1 MIPTPFFIDSLKTKM
16 FYNSKHLFDFN
27 QTFYYGCKS
36 KPKSIIIKKKI
47 PPSEYVYANLKLN
60 EWNLSTA
67 DCKKSQL
74 LISKEWVDTHFF
86 KKTEPD
92 VVPVIPVVPVI
103 HTDPVLPEEFPDTEE
118 FTTLEYAP
126 KIVYLDD
133 HEKFRDTNGNIVE
146 IETRGTKNR
155 KNIYFKVSDVSIGF
169 DMKSLNEVLCH
180 KEKGYEK
187 NTDYKIFF
195 IRDRLTNG
203 QSHTIKKCLY
213 LTYRGLLR
221 VLFVSRNT
229 NVERFQD
236 WAEESLFTIQM
247 GTKEDKVKLG
257 TSILNISP
265 KTYKAVFSTYANKF
279 PCIYLLSLG
288 TVKDLRNTFGI
299 DASTPDDYIVYK
311 YGFTDDLQ
319 RRIGENETK
328 YNKLENVN
336 VKLATFNIIDPIYMK
351 EAERDIREECN
362 AYEVSLKSDGYN
374 ELIVL
379 NEKQLKHTKQHYSRI
394 GREYAGH
401 TAELQDQLVKLKD
414 DIKTYEFRLELNTIK
429 YENEIQKYKTIIET
443 NEIINNLKFQNYELQ
458 IKNLSFTH
466 I

>member
-1 MIPTPFFIDSLKTKM
+1 MENL
-16 FYNSKHLFDFN
+16 NS
-27 QTFYYGCKS
+27 T
-36 KPKSIIIKKKI
+36 
-47 PPSEYVYANLKLN
+47 
-60 EWNLSTA
+60 
-67 DCKKSQL
+67 L
-74 LISKEWVDTHFF
+74 LD
-86 KKTEPD
+86 
-92 VVPVIPVVPVI
+92 
-103 HTDPVLPEEFPDTEE
+103 
-118 FTTLEYAP
+118 
-126 KIVYLDD
+126 
-133 HEKFRDTNGNIVE
+133 
-146 IETRGTKNR
+146 TRGCYER
-155 KNIYFKVSDVSIGF
+155 KI
-169 DMKSLNEVLCH
+169 
-180 KEKGYEK
+180 
-187 NTDYKIFF
+187 DYTTFF
-195 IRDRLTNG
+195 IRQAFGSTK
-203 QSHTIKKCLY
+203 SHTIKKCVY
-213 LTYRGLLR
+213 LTYHGLLR
-221 VLFVSRNT
+221 VLFVSRNK
-229 NVERFQD
+229 NVKRFQD

-288 TVKDLRNTFGI
+288 IVKDLRDTFGI

-328 YNKLENVN
+328 YNKLANVN

-401 TAELQDQLVKLKD
+401 TAELQDQIVKLKD
-414 DIKTYEFRLELNTIK
+414 DIKKYEFTLQLNAIK
-429 YENEIQKYKTIIET
+429 HENEIQKYKTIIET

-458 IKNLSFTH
+458 IKNLTFNKSS
-466 I
+466 

>member
-1 MIPTPFFIDSLKTKM
+1 
-16 FYNSKHLFDFN
+16 
-27 QTFYYGCKS
+27 
-36 KPKSIIIKKKI
+36 
-47 PPSEYVYANLKLN
+47 
-60 EWNLSTA
+60 
-67 DCKKSQL
+67 
-74 LISKEWVDTHFF
+74 
-86 KKTEPD
+86 
-92 VVPVIPVVPVI
+92 
-103 HTDPVLPEEFPDTEE
+103 
-118 FTTLEYAP
+118 
-126 KIVYLDD
+126 
-133 HEKFRDTNGNIVE
+133 
-146 IETRGTKNR
+146 
-155 KNIYFKVSDVSIGF
+155 
-169 DMKSLNEVLCH
+169 
-180 KEKGYEK
+180 
-187 NTDYKIFF
+187 
-195 IRDRLTNG
+195 
-203 QSHTIKKCLY
+203 
-213 LTYRGLLR
+213 
-221 VLFVSRNT
+221 VSRNK

-288 TVKDLRNTFGI
+288 TVKDLRDTFGI

-319 RRIGENETK
+319 RRIGEHETK
-328 YNKLENVN
+328 YNKLPNVN

-351 EAERDIREECN
+351 DAERDIREECN
-362 AYEVSLKSDGYN
+362 AYEVSLKLYGYN
-374 ELIVL
+374 ELVVL

-401 TAELQDQLVKLKD
+401 TAELQDQIVKLKD
-414 DIKTYEFRLELNTIK
+414 DIKTYEFKIQLNTIK
-429 YENEIQKYKTIIET
+429 YDNEIQKYKTIIET

>member
-1 MIPTPFFIDSLKTKM
+1 M

-103 HTDPVLPEEFPDTEE
+103 HTDPVLPNEFQDTE
-118 FTTLEYAP
+118 TVDAPALLILE
-126 KIVYLDD
+126 DN
-133 HEKFRDTNGNIVE
+133 EKFKDTDGNILD
-146 IETRGTKNR
+146 IETRGTKSR
-155 KNIYFKVSDVSIGF
+155 KNIYFKVSDVSKIF
-169 DMKSLNEVLCH
+169 DMENLSATLLDTR
-180 KEKGYEK
+180 GWYERK
-187 NTDYKIFF
+187 IDYETFF
-195 IRDRLTNG
+195 IRQAFGSTK
-203 QSHTIKKCLY
+203 SHTIKKCVY
-213 LTYRGLLR
+213 LTYHGLLR
-221 VLFVSRNT
+221 VLFVSRNK
-229 NVERFQD
+229 NVKRFQD

-288 TVKDLRNTFGI
+288 TVKDLRDTFGI

-328 YNKLENVN
+328 YNKLDNVN

-351 EAERDIREECN
+351 DAERDIREECN

-379 NEKQLKHTKQHYSRI
+379 NEKQLKHTKQHYCRI

>member
-92 VVPVIPVVPVI
+92 VVSVVPVI
-103 HTDPVLPEEFPDTEE
+103 HAEPVLPEEFPDTE
-118 FTTLEYAP
+118 TVDAPALLILE
-126 KIVYLDD
+126 DN
-133 HEKFRDTNGNIVE
+133 EKFKDTDGNIVE
-146 IETRGTKNR
+146 IETRGTKSR

-169 DMKSLNEVLCH
+169 DMKSLNTTLSH
-180 KEKGYEK
+180 KEGGYERD
-187 NTDYKIFF
+187 TDYKTFF
-195 IRDRLTNG
+195 IRDRLPNE
-203 QSHTIKKCLY
+203 QSHTIKKCVY

-221 VLFVSRNT
+221 VLFVSRNK

-299 DASTPDDYIVYK
+299 DASTPDDYNVYK

-351 EAERDIREECN
+351 DAERDIREECN

>member
-92 VVPVIPVVPVI
+92 VVPVIPVVPIV
-103 HTDPVLPEEFPDTEE
+103 PVLPNEFQDTE
-118 FTTLEYAP
+118 TVDAPALLILE
-126 KIVYLDD
+126 DN
-133 HEKFRDTNGNIVE
+133 EKFKDTDGNILD
-146 IETRGTKNR
+146 IETRGTKSR
-155 KNIYFKVSDVSIGF
+155 KNIYFKVSDVSKIF
-169 DMKSLNEVLCH
+169 DMENLSATLLDTR
-180 KEKGYEK
+180 GWYERK
-187 NTDYKIFF
+187 IDYETFF
-195 IRDRLTNG
+195 IRQAFGSTK
-203 QSHTIKKCLY
+203 SHTIKKCLY
-213 LTYRGLLR
+213 LTYHGLLR
-221 VLFVSRNT
+221 VLFVSRNK

-299 DASTPDDYIVYK
+299 DASTPDDYNVYK

-351 EAERDIREECN
+351 DAERDIREECN

>member
-92 VVPVIPVVPVI
+92 VVPV
-103 HTDPVLPEEFPDTEE
+103 LPDELPDTE
-118 FTTLEYAP
+118 TVDAPALLILE
-126 KIVYLDD
+126 DN
-133 HEKFRDTNGNIVE
+133 EKFKDTDGNILD
-146 IETRGTKNR
+146 IETRGTKSR
-155 KNIYFKVSDVSIGF
+155 KNIYFKISDVSKGF
-169 DMKSLNEVLCH
+169 DMKNLNTTLSH
-180 KEKGYEK
+180 KEGGYEK
-187 NTDYKIFF
+187 NIDYKVFF
-195 IRDRLTNG
+195 IRDRLPNE
-203 QSHTIKKCLY
+203 QSPTIKKCLY
-213 LTYRGLLR
+213 LTYHGLLR
-221 VLFVSRNT
+221 VLFVSRNK

-288 TVKDLRNTFGI
+288 TVKDLRDTFGI

-319 RRIGENETK
+319 RRIGEHETK
-328 YNKLENVN
+328 YNKLPNVN

-351 EAERDIREECN
+351 DAERDIREECN

-401 TAELQDQLVKLKD
+401 TAELQDQIVKLKD
-414 DIKTYEFRLELNTIK
+414 DIKTYEFKIQLNTIK

-458 IKNLSFTH
+458 IKNLTFNK
-466 I
+466 

>member
-92 VVPVIPVVPVI
+92 VVPVIPI
-103 HTDPVLPEEFPDTEE
+103 ELPDTE
-118 FTTLEYAP
+118 TVDAPALLILE
-126 KIVYLDD
+126 DN
-133 HEKFRDTNGNIVE
+133 EKFKDTDGNILD
-146 IETRGTKNR
+146 IETRGTKSR
-155 KNIYFKVSDVSIGF
+155 KNIYFKISDVSKGF
-169 DMKSLNEVLCH
+169 DMKNLNTTLSH
-180 KEKGYEK
+180 KEGGYEK
-187 NTDYKIFF
+187 NIDYKVFF
-195 IRDRLTNG
+195 IRDRLPNE
-203 QSHTIKKCLY
+203 QSPTIKKCLY
-213 LTYRGLLR
+213 LTYHGLLR
-221 VLFVSRNT
+221 VLFVSRNK
-229 NVERFQD
+229 NVEIFQD

-288 TVKDLRNTFGI
+288 TVKDLRDTFGI

-319 RRIGENETK
+319 RRIGEHETK
-328 YNKLENVN
+328 YNKLPNVN

-351 EAERDIREECN
+351 DAERDIREECN

-401 TAELQDQLVKLKD
+401 TAELQDQIVKLKD
-414 DIKTYEFRLELNTIK
+414 DIKTYEFKIQLNTIK
-429 YENEIQKYKTIIET
+429 YDNEIQKYKTIIET

>member
-36 KPKSIIIKKKI
+36 KPKSIIIKKNI
-47 PPSEYVYANLKLN
+47 PQSEYVYANLKLN

-74 LISKEWVDTHFF
+74 LISKEWVDIHFF

-92 VVPVIPVVPVI
+92 VVPVIPVVPVVPI
-103 HTDPVLPEEFPDTEE
+103 LPIEFPDTE
-118 FTTLEYAP
+118 TVDAPGLLILE
-126 KIVYLDD
+126 DN
-133 HEKFRDTNGNIVE
+133 EKFKDTDGNILD
-146 IETRGTKNR
+146 IETRGTKSR
-155 KNIYFKVSDVSIGF
+155 KNIYFKVSDVSKIF
-169 DMKSLNEVLCH
+169 DMENLSATLLDTR
-180 KEKGYEK
+180 GWYERK
-187 NTDYKIFF
+187 IDYETFF
-195 IRDRLTNG
+195 IRQAFGSTK
-203 QSHTIKKCLY
+203 SHAIKKCLY
-213 LTYRGLLR
+213 LTYHGLLR
-221 VLFVSRNT
+221 VLFVSRNK

-288 TVKDLRNTFGI
+288 TVKHLRDTFGI
-299 DASTPDDYIVYK
+299 DASIPDDYIVYK

-319 RRIGENETK
+319 RRIGEHETK
-328 YNKLENVN
+328 YNKLPNVN

-351 EAERDIREECN
+351 DAERDIREECN
-362 AYEVSLKSDGYN
+362 AYEISLKSDGYN

-401 TAELQDQLVKLKD
+401 TAELQDQIVKLKD
-414 DIKTYEFRLELNTIK
+414 DIKTYEFKIQLNTIK
-429 YENEIQKYKTIIET
+429 YDNEIQKYKTIIET

>member
-92 VVPVIPVVPVI
+92 VVPV
-103 HTDPVLPEEFPDTEE
+103 LPDELPDTE
-118 FTTLEYAP
+118 TVDAPALLILE
-126 KIVYLDD
+126 DN
-133 HEKFRDTNGNIVE
+133 EKFKDTDGNIVE
-146 IETRGTKNR
+146 IETRGTKSR

-221 VLFVSRNT
+221 VLFVSRNK

-288 TVKDLRNTFGI
+288 TVKDLRDTFGI

-351 EAERDIREECN
+351 DAERDIREECN

-379 NEKQLKHTKQHYSRI
+379 NEKQLKHTKQHYCRI

>member
-74 LISKEWVDTHFF
+74 LISKEWVDIHFF
-86 KKTEPD
+86 KNTEPD
-92 VVPVIPVVPVI
+92 VVPVIPVE
-103 HTDPVLPEEFPDTEE
+103 PVLPEELPDTE
-118 FTTLEYAP
+118 TVDAPALLILE
-126 KIVYLDD
+126 DN
-133 HEKFRDTNGNIVE
+133 EKFKDTDGNIVE
-146 IETRGTKNR
+146 IETRGERHEDK
-155 KNIYFKVSDVSIGF
+155 IYFKCKDISSVF
-169 DMKSLNEVLCH
+169 EMPNLNKNIVD
-180 KEKGYEK
+180 KDKGYER
-187 NTDYKIFF
+187 NTDYKLFF
-195 IRDRLTNG
+195 IHDRLPNG
-203 QSHTIKKCLY
+203 ESHAIKKCIY
-213 LTYRGLLR
+213 LTYEGLLR
-221 VLFVSRNT
+221 VLFVSRNK
-229 NVERFQD
+229 NASFFRK
-236 WAEESLFTIQM
+236 WATKTLFTIQM

-288 TVKDLRNTFGI
+288 TVKDLRDTFGI
-299 DASTPDDYIVYK
+299 DSSTPDDYIVYK

-319 RRIGENETK
+319 RRIGEHETK
-328 YNKLENVN
+328 YNKLPNVN

-379 NEKQLKHTKQHYSRI
+379 NEKKLKHTKQHYSRI

-401 TAELQDQLVKLKD
+401 TAELQDQIVKLKD
-414 DIKTYEFRLELNTIK
+414 DIKTYEFTIQLNTIK
-429 YENEIQKYKTIIET
+429 YDNEIQKYKTIIET

-458 IKNLSFTH
+458 IKNLSFTSTH

>member
-86 KKTEPD
+86 KKTEPV
-92 VVPVIPVVPVI
+92 VVPV
-103 HTDPVLPEEFPDTEE
+103 LPDELPDTE
-118 FTTLEYAP
+118 TVDAPALLILE
-126 KIVYLDD
+126 DN
-133 HEKFRDTNGNIVE
+133 EKFKDTDGNILD
-146 IETRGTKNR
+146 IETRGTKSR
-155 KNIYFKVSDVSIGF
+155 KNIYFKISDVSKGF
-169 DMKSLNEVLCH
+169 DMKNLNTTLSH
-180 KEKGYEK
+180 KEGGYEK
-187 NTDYKIFF
+187 NIDYKVFF
-195 IRDRLTNG
+195 IRDRLPNE
-203 QSHTIKKCLY
+203 QSPTIKKCLY
-213 LTYRGLLR
+213 LTYHGLLR
-221 VLFVSRNT
+221 VLFVSRNK

-288 TVKDLRNTFGI
+288 TVKDLRDTFGI

-319 RRIGENETK
+319 RRIGEHETK
-328 YNKLENVN
+328 YNKLPNVN

-351 EAERDIREECN
+351 DAERDIREECN

-401 TAELQDQLVKLKD
+401 TAELQDQIVKLKD
-414 DIKTYEFRLELNTIK
+414 DIKTYEFKIQLNTIK

-458 IKNLSFTH
+458 IKNLSFNK
-466 I
+466 

>member
-92 VVPVIPVVPVI
+92 VVPVIHAEPI
-103 HTDPVLPEEFPDTEE
+103 LPEEFLDTE
-118 FTTLEYAP
+118 TVDAPALLILE
-126 KIVYLDD
+126 DN
-133 HEKFRDTNGNIVE
+133 EKFKDTDGNILD
-146 IETRGTKNR
+146 IETRGTKSR
-155 KNIYFKVSDVSIGF
+155 KNIYFKVSDVSKIF
-169 DMKSLNEVLCH
+169 DMENLSATLLDTR
-180 KEKGYEK
+180 GWYERK
-187 NTDYKIFF
+187 IDYETFF
-195 IRDRLTNG
+195 IRQAFGSTK
-203 QSHTIKKCLY
+203 SHTIKKCVY
-213 LTYRGLLR
+213 LTYHGLLR
-221 VLFVSRNT
+221 VLFVSRNK
-229 NVERFQD
+229 NVKRFQD

-288 TVKDLRNTFGI
+288 IVKDLRDTFGI

-328 YNKLENVN
+328 YNKLANVN

-401 TAELQDQLVKLKD
+401 TAELQDQIVKLKD
-414 DIKTYEFRLELNTIK
+414 DIKKYEFTLQLNAIK
-429 YENEIQKYKTIIET
+429 HENEIQKYKTIIET

-458 IKNLSFTH
+458 IKNLTFNKSS
-466 I
+466 

>member
-92 VVPVIPVVPVI
+92 VVSVVPVI
-103 HTDPVLPEEFPDTEE
+103 HAEPVLPEEFPDTE
-118 FTTLEYAP
+118 TVDAP
-126 KIVYLDD
+126 ALLILGDN
-133 HEKFRDTNGNIVE
+133 EKFKDTNGNIVE
-146 IETRGTKNR
+146 IETRGTKSR
-155 KNIYFKVSDVSIGF
+155 KNIYFKVSDVSLGF
-169 DMKSLNEVLCH
+169 DMKSLNKVLCN
-180 KEKGYEK
+180 KEKGYERD
-187 NTDYKIFF
+187 TDYKLFF
-195 IRDRLTNG
+195 IRDRFTNG
-203 QSHTIKKCLY
+203 EPHTIKKALY
-213 LTYRGLLR
+213 LTYHGLLR
-221 VLFVSRNT
+221 VLFVSRNK

-288 TVKDLRNTFGI
+288 IVKDLRDTFGI

-328 YNKLENVN
+328 YNKLANVN

-401 TAELQDQLVKLKD
+401 TAELQDQIVKLKD
-414 DIKTYEFRLELNTIK
+414 DIKKYEFTLQLNAIK
-429 YENEIQKYKTIIET
+429 HENEIQKYKTIIET

-458 IKNLSFTH
+458 IKNLTFNK
-466 I
+466 

>member
-92 VVPVIPVVPVI
+92 VVPVIPI
-103 HTDPVLPEEFPDTEE
+103 ELPDTE
-118 FTTLEYAP
+118 TVDAPALLILE
-126 KIVYLDD
+126 DN
-133 HEKFRDTNGNIVE
+133 EKFKDTDGNILD
-146 IETRGTKNR
+146 IETRGTKSR
-155 KNIYFKVSDVSIGF
+155 KNIYFKISDVSKGF
-169 DMKSLNEVLCH
+169 DMKNLNTTLSH
-180 KEKGYEK
+180 KEGGYEK
-187 NTDYKIFF
+187 NIDYKVFF
-195 IRDRLTNG
+195 IRDRLPNE
-203 QSHTIKKCLY
+203 QSPTIKKCLY
-213 LTYRGLLR
+213 LTYHGLLR
-221 VLFVSRNT
+221 VLFVSRNK
-229 NVERFQD
+229 NVEIFQD

-288 TVKDLRNTFGI
+288 TVKGLRDTFGI

-319 RRIGENETK
+319 RRIGEHETK
-328 YNKLENVN
+328 YNKLPNVN

-351 EAERDIREECN
+351 DAERDIREECN

-401 TAELQDQLVKLKD
+401 TAELQDQIVKLKD
-414 DIKTYEFRLELNTIK
+414 DIKTYEFKIQLNTIK
-429 YENEIQKYKTIIET
+429 YDNEIQKYKTIIET

>member
-92 VVPVIPVVPVI
+92 VVPV
-103 HTDPVLPEEFPDTEE
+103 LPDELPDTE
-118 FTTLEYAP
+118 TVDAPALLILE
-126 KIVYLDD
+126 DN
-133 HEKFRDTNGNIVE
+133 EKFKDTDGNILD
-146 IETRGTKNR
+146 IETRGTKSR
-155 KNIYFKVSDVSIGF
+155 KNIYFKISDVSKGF
-169 DMKSLNEVLCH
+169 DMKNLNTTLSH
-180 KEKGYEK
+180 KEGGYEK
-187 NTDYKIFF
+187 NIDYKVFF
-195 IRDRLTNG
+195 IRDRLPNE
-203 QSHTIKKCLY
+203 QSPTIKKCLY
-213 LTYRGLLR
+213 LTYHGLLR
-221 VLFVSRNT
+221 VLFVSRNK
-229 NVERFQD
+229 NVEIFQD

-288 TVKDLRNTFGI
+288 TVKDLRDTFGI

-319 RRIGENETK
+319 RRIGEHETK
-328 YNKLENVN
+328 YNKLPNVN

-351 EAERDIREECN
+351 DAERDIREECN

-401 TAELQDQLVKLKD
+401 TAELQDQIVKLKD
-414 DIKTYEFRLELNTIK
+414 DIKTYEFKIQLNTIK
-429 YENEIQKYKTIIET
+429 YDNEIQKYKTIIET

>member
-92 VVPVIPVVPVI
+92 VVPV
-103 HTDPVLPEEFPDTEE
+103 LPDELPDTE
-118 FTTLEYAP
+118 TVDAPALLILE
-126 KIVYLDD
+126 DN
-133 HEKFRDTNGNIVE
+133 EKFKDTDGNILD
-146 IETRGTKNR
+146 IETRGTKSR
-155 KNIYFKVSDVSIGF
+155 KNIYFKIYDVSKGF
-169 DMKSLNEVLCH
+169 DMKNLNTTLSH
-180 KEKGYEK
+180 KEGGYEK
-187 NTDYKIFF
+187 NIDYKVFF
-195 IRDRLTNG
+195 IRDRLPNE
-203 QSHTIKKCLY
+203 QSPTIKKCLY
-213 LTYRGLLR
+213 LTYHGLLR
-221 VLFVSRNT
+221 VLFVSRNK

-288 TVKDLRNTFGI
+288 TVKDLRDTFGI
-299 DASTPDDYIVYK
+299 DASTPDDYIIYK

-319 RRIGENETK
+319 RRIGEHETK
-328 YNKLENVN
+328 YNKLPNVN

-351 EAERDIREECN
+351 DAERDIREECN

-401 TAELQDQLVKLKD
+401 TAELQDQIVKLKD
-414 DIKTYEFRLELNTIK
+414 DIKTYEFKIQLNTIK

>member
-92 VVPVIPVVPVI
+92 VVSVVPVI
-103 HTDPVLPEEFPDTEE
+103 HAEPVLPEEFPDTE
-118 FTTLEYAP
+118 TVDAP
-126 KIVYLDD
+126 ALLILGDN
-133 HEKFRDTNGNIVE
+133 EKFKDTNGNIVE
-146 IETRGTKNR
+146 IETRGTKSR
-155 KNIYFKVSDVSIGF
+155 KNIYFKVSDVSLGF
-169 DMKSLNEVLCH
+169 DMKSLNKVLCN
-180 KEKGYEK
+180 KEKGYERD
-187 NTDYKIFF
+187 TDYKLFF
-195 IRDRLTNG
+195 IRDRFTNG
-203 QSHTIKKCLY
+203 EPHTIKKALY
-213 LTYRGLLR
+213 LTYHGLLR
-221 VLFVSRNT
+221 VLFVSRNK

-288 TVKDLRNTFGI
+288 IVKDLRDTFGI

-401 TAELQDQLVKLKD
+401 TAELQDQIVKLKD
-414 DIKTYEFRLELNTIK
+414 DIKKYEFTLQLNAIK
-429 YENEIQKYKTIIET
+429 HENEIQKYKTIIET

-458 IKNLSFTH
+458 IKNLTFNK
-466 I
+466 

>member
-86 KKTEPD
+86 KKTEPV
-92 VVPVIPVVPVI
+92 VVPV
-103 HTDPVLPEEFPDTEE
+103 LPDELPDTE
-118 FTTLEYAP
+118 TVDAPALLILE
-126 KIVYLDD
+126 DN
-133 HEKFRDTNGNIVE
+133 EKFKDTDGNILD
-146 IETRGTKNR
+146 IETRGTKSR
-155 KNIYFKVSDVSIGF
+155 KNIYFKISDVSKGF
-169 DMKSLNEVLCH
+169 DMKNLNTTLSH
-180 KEKGYEK
+180 KEGGYEK
-187 NTDYKIFF
+187 NIDYKVFF
-195 IRDRLTNG
+195 IRDRLPNE
-203 QSHTIKKCLY
+203 QSPTIKKCLY
-213 LTYRGLLR
+213 LTYHGLLR
-221 VLFVSRNT
+221 VLFVSRNK

-288 TVKDLRNTFGI
+288 TVKDLRDTFGI

-319 RRIGENETK
+319 RRIGEHETK
-328 YNKLENVN
+328 YNKLPNVN

-351 EAERDIREECN
+351 DAERDIREECN

-401 TAELQDQLVKLKD
+401 TAELQDQIVKLKD
-414 DIKTYEFRLELNTIK
+414 DIKTYEFKIQLNTIK

-458 IKNLSFTH
+458 IKNLTFNK
-466 I
+466 